1 MILRPGFHRGHGQI
15 RRHRESG
22 GWLAVEYR
30 ITVDED
36 GRLWGHAEETKPD
49 PTVALFGLWVLQL
62 QNGRELGILFVDA
75 HSGDFAHSG
84 TIPEDED

>member
-1 MILRPGFHRGHGQI
+1 MILKPGFYKGHGQI
-15 RRHRESG
+15 RQNRKND

-30 ITVDED
+30 ITIDED
-36 GRLWGHAEETKPD
+36 GRLRGHAQETKPD

-62 QNGRELGILFVDA
+62 QNGRELGILFDGD
-75 HSGDFAHSG
+75 SGDFAHSG